1 MSQVPRSLRACL
13 VCSYVQPQSKFVKQ
27 GCPNCETFL
36 EMSGSS
42 DSVADCT
49 SEVFEGLITVNDTEN
64 SWVAKWQRLIGYVP
78 GIYATQVNGV
88 LPEEFAAAAENAGV
102 RYIPRDGSANNDE

>member
-1 MSQVPRSLRACL
+1 MSQMPRSLRACL
-13 VCSYVQPQSKFVKQ
+13 VCSFVQAQNKFIKQ
-27 GCPNCETFL
+27 GCPNCEAFL

-42 DSVADCT
+42 EGVLDCT

-78 GIYATQVNGV
+78 GVYATQVNGV
-88 LPEEFAAAAENAGV
+88 VCNFCEVKLLLG
-102 RYIPRDGSANNDE
+102 